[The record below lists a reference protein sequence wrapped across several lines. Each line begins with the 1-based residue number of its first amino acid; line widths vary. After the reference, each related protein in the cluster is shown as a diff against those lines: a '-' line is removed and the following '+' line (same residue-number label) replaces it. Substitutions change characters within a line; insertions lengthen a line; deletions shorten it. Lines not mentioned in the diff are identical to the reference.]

1 MNEIRVGGRIDLAG
15 KVAFV
20 SGASRGIGKAIAVAL
35 AEAGADLALTGRDN
49 ESLLRVAVNARQHGV
64 QVWYKTAELAD
75 ETAVQRLGQEALNEY
90 GNVDILVNNAG
101 LTFPQPIMKTGL
113 KEWHTSLN
121 VNALAPLLLTQAFG
135 SGMIK
140 RRRGKIVNV
149 TSRAGLSA
157 LNGHAVYS
165 ASKAALH
172 LLTQTM
178 AVELGPH
185 GIQANCIAP
194 TVILTDMAQEVW
206 GPGAHTDAKLA
217 RIPVGRFGLPTEV
230 AELAVF
236 LASPL
241 SDFINGTIIPVD
253 GGEGAW

>member
-1 MNEIRVGGRIDLAG
+1 MNEIRVDGRIGLAG

-20 SGASRGIGKAIAVAL
+20 SGASRGIGRAIAVAL
-35 AEAGADLALTGRDN
+35 AEAGADLALTGRDS
-49 ESLLRVAVNARQHGV
+49 ESLLRVVV
-64 QVWYKTAELAD
+64 
-75 ETAVQRLGQEALNEY
+75 
-90 GNVDILVNNAG
+90 NVDILVNNAG
-101 LTFPQPIMKTGL
+101 LTFPQPIMKIGL

-121 VNALAPLLLTQAFG
+121 VNALAPLLLTQAFAP
-135 SGMIK
+135 GMIK

-178 AVELGPH
+178 AVELWPH

-194 TVILTDMAQEVW
+194 TVILTDMAKEVW
-206 GPGAHTDAKLA
+206 SPGPHTDAKLA
-217 RIPVGRFGLPTEV
+217 RIPMGRFGLPAEV